1 MAGVEGGDGLAA
13 ELLQH
18 PEAEDDEGGPQH
30 GGLQRLGP
38 AVTRQ
43 LLLAARLGV
52 RVEAGEGGHPVPAPL
67 QNTLHTHHPEF
78 VHHFPPSHLDVSYF
92 QRGIVLLAPGTWKPF
107 RPNIWQ

>member
-30 GGLQRLGP
+30 GWLQRLRH

-43 LLLAARLGV
+43 LLLAALLRV

-78 VHHFPPSHLDVSYF
+78 VHYSPPSHLDVSYF
-92 QRGIVLLAPGTWKPF
+92 QRGIVLIASET
-107 RPNIWQ
+107 